1 MRIVIV
7 ALLLA
12 VVAVVGAGGA
22 QSITGPALIR
32 VTAVTAVTDFE
43 RGLDGPDVQVSE
55 IRDRRGDRIGW
66 AVVLCRDLGSGGPLG
81 SASAY
86 CSGTYSFPKGRIQ
99 TTGTRKSRS
108 SYVMAV
114 VGGTGLYSNVG
125 GVLIAQTF
133 IARPRTERLLFSL
146 EP

>member
-1 MRIVIV
+1 MRIILV
-7 ALLLA
+7 ALALA
-12 VVAVVGAGGA
+12 LVAVIGAGGA

-32 VTAVTAVTDFE
+32 VTAVTDFE

-55 IRDRRGDRIGW
+55 IRDRRGNRIGW

-86 CSGTYSFPKGRIQ
+86 CFGTYSFPKGRIQ
-99 TTGTRKSRS
+99 TTGTRKARS
-108 SYVMAV
+108 NYVLSV
-114 VGGTGLYSNVG
+114 IGGTGLYSNVG
-125 GVLIAQTF
+125 GILLVRTI
-133 IARPRTERLLFSL
+133 IARPRTETLLFSL

>member
-1 MRIVIV
+1 MRIILV

-12 VVAVVGAGGA
+12 IVAVVGASGA

-32 VTAVTAVTDFE
+32 VTAVTDFE
-43 RGLDGPDVQVSE
+43 RGLDGPDVQVST
-55 IRDRRGDRIGW
+55 IRDRRARRIGW
-66 AVVLCRDLGSGGPLG
+66 AVVLCSDLGSGGPLG

-86 CSGTYSFPKGRIQ
+86 CFGTYNFPKGRIQ
-99 TTGTRKSRS
+99 TTSTRKARS

-125 GVLIAQTF
+125 GVLLVQRIG
-133 IARPRTERLLFSL
+133 PRTERLLFSL

>member
-1 MRIVIV
+1 MRIILV
-7 ALLLA
+7 ALALA
-12 VVAVVGAGGA
+12 VVAIVGASGA

-32 VTAVTAVTDFE
+32 VTAVTDFE
-43 RGLDGPDVQVSE
+43 RGLDGPDVQVST
-55 IRDRRGDRIGW
+55 IRDRHNNRIGW
-66 AVVLCRDLGSGGPLG
+66 GVVLCRDLGSGGPLG

-86 CSGTYSFPKGRIQ
+86 CFGTYNFPKGRIQ

-114 VGGTGLYSNVG
+114 IGGTGLYSNVG
-125 GVLIAQTF
+125 GVLLVRTY

>member
-1 MRIVIV
+1 MRLVLV
-7 ALLLA
+7 ALALA
-12 VVAVVGAGGA
+12 VIAIIGASGA
-22 QSITGPALIR
+22 QSLDGPALIR
-32 VTAVTAVTDFE
+32 VTAVTDFE
-43 RGLDGPDVQVSE
+43 RGLDGPDVQVST

-66 AVVLCRDLGSGGPLG
+66 AVVLCRDLGGGGPLG

-86 CSGTYSFPKGRIQ
+86 CFGTYSFPKGRIQ

-125 GVLIAQTF
+125 GVLLVRMIDEG
-133 IARPRTERLLFSL
+133 PRTERLLFSL

>member
-1 MRIVIV
+1 MRLVLV

-12 VVAVVGAGGA
+12 IVAVVGARSA
-22 QSITGPALIR
+22 QSIDGPALIR
-32 VTAVTAVTDFE
+32 VTAVTDFE
-43 RGLDGPDVQVSE
+43 RGLDGPDVQVST

-81 SASAY
+81 SASAM
-86 CSGTYSFPKGRIQ
+86 CWGTYNFPKGRIQ

-108 SYVMAV
+108 SYVLAV

>member
-7 ALLLA
+7 VFALM

-32 VTAVTAVTDFE
+32 VTAVTDFE

-99 TTGTRKSRS
+99 TAGIRKSRS

-114 VGGTGLYSNVG
+114 IGGTGLYSNVG
-125 GVLIAQTF
+125 GVLLVRTF

>member
-1 MRIVIV
+1 MRIVLV
-7 ALLLA
+7 VLVLA
-12 VVAVVGAGGA
+12 VIAVVGAGGA

-32 VTAVTAVTDFE
+32 VTAVTDFE
-43 RGLDGPDVQVSE
+43 RGLDGPDVQVST
-55 IRDRRGDRIGW
+55 IRDRRGNRIGW

-86 CSGTYSFPKGRIQ
+86 CFGTYSFPKGRIQ
-99 TTGTRKSRS
+99 TTGIRKARS
-108 SYVMAV
+108 SYVLSV

-125 GVLIAQTF
+125 GVLLVRMIDEG
-133 IARPRTERLLFSL
+133 PRTERLLFSL

>member
-1 MRIVIV
+1 MRLVLV
-7 ALLLA
+7 VLLLA
-12 VVAVVGAGGA
+12 AVAVVGAGGA

-32 VTAVTAVTDFE
+32 VTAVTDFE

-86 CSGTYSFPKGRIQ
+86 CFGTYSFPKGRIQ
-99 TTGTRKSRS
+99 TTGIRKSRS

-125 GVLIAQTF
+125 GVLLVRRSF
-133 IARPRTERLLFSL
+133 EGPRTERLLFSL